1 MCEFLQTNNLLSV
14 IRAHEAQDAGWEP
27 NTNITFDLLSL
38 SVWLLFFLSS
48 PPADVERDETP
59 TQVCVCLSLT
69 GWWSLCW
76 WMIKYSRQTDAGN
89 NWFSIIHIHY
99 STVVYIDL
107 TCHQCTNIHL
117 FTSAQAHLS
126 VTVALNVQRYSTILH
141 NSELYYTSELHSAK
155 QQAVMHLHY
164 SVQQTTTDGV
174 HSFSQTNNIN
184 VL

>member
-1 MCEFLQTNNLLSV
+1 MSVLSFLQLSC
-14 IRAHEAQDAGWEP
+14 G
-27 NTNITFDLLSL
+27 
-38 SVWLLFFLSS
+38 VWVFTDQQLTVCHQGTWGTGRGVRTQHQHHLWPLVSFCMAAFLSFLTS
-48 PPADVERDETP
+48 SADVERDETP

-126 VTVALNVQRYSTILH
+126 VSVALNVQRYSTILH

-155 QQAVMHLHY
+155 QQAVMYLH
-164 SVQQTTTDGV
+164 
-174 HSFSQTNNIN
+174 
-184 VL
+184 